1 MTGDTLTQAGD
12 ERTVSDP
19 AEPPHPA
26 PARKVARIAELDG
39 LRGIALTLVVLFHL
53 FGQGRV
59 SGGVDVFLFVSGVV
73 LALSLLSAVSKGEH
87 GRVWSRWGRTFGRLA
102 PPAALV
108 LLAVVG
114 MAFTILAPWTRDQ
127 TLIEVASAA
136 LYVENWQLI
145 SSQLAYGAAGP
156 LTSPVQHFWSL
167 SIQGQLFVAVP
178 LVVALVYAIRRLI
191 ARPGVVLWVLA
202 GVGTVASFVYAT
214 VRHAEDAAAAYFDTF
229 ARAWE
234 FGAGLLVGGLLA
246 LGATRLPW
254 GGLLGWVGLA
264 AILASGFVIDGARE
278 FPGPWALVPVG
289 GAVLVV
295 LSTRSTSRFAVGGML
310 RSRVFAW
317 LALVSYALYLWHW
330 PVLIAYL
337 TVRGRAEGVLG
348 WRGAIIVLGISLA
361 LAIVTRWA
369 VEKPLTRY
377 LSHARGF
384 GLAAPA
390 VISIALVVTVAL
402 GSMTASHA
410 MRPVVAVGGCQG
422 AAANDPERPEC
433 ADAVDPDAPLVPV
446 FDALLQDDDNRPE
459 CWNRHGPGDE
469 FAVCSVGPEE
479 GYSRHLFAV
488 GDSHSNTLLGVYEE
502 IALAHGWRIDVS
514 GRGAC
519 HWTDAPR
526 RQPNGA
532 AWRRSCEKWN
542 EKVDQYVATTPL
554 DAIIVTNSSRAQ
566 YVVQPGED
574 LDEVRSAGYASA
586 WANRMNPTTPIIA
599 IRDNPIFGDTTSIE
613 CVLDSERVKAG
624 ECVMPREDA
633 LRDDGLEAAVA
644 LDPYAHYV
652 DLNDYMC
659 DERVCSMV
667 VGGVITTRDGR
678 HLSATYARTLTPYLD
693 RQLGAILG
701 G

>member
-1 MTGDTLTQAGD
+1 MSGDTLTKAD
-12 ERTVSDP
+12 DSPSVDP
-19 AEPPHPA
+19 VE
-26 PARKVARIAELDG
+26 PARRSGARPRARIAELDG

-73 LALSLLSAVSKGEH
+73 LTLSLLSAVSKGEQ
-87 GRVWSRWGRTFGRLA
+87 GRVWRRWGRTFGRLA
-102 PPAALV
+102 PPAAIV

-127 TLIEVASAA
+127 TLVEVASAA

-167 SIQGQLFVAVP
+167 SIQGQLFIAVP
-178 LVVALVYAIRRLI
+178 LLVALVYAVRRLL

-202 GVGTVASFVYAT
+202 ALGTVASFVYAT
-214 VRHAEDAAAAYFDTF
+214 LRHADDPAATYFDTF

-234 FGAGLLVGGLLA
+234 FGAGVLVAGLLA
-246 LGATRLPW
+246 LGVVRLPW
-254 GGLLGWVGLA
+254 AALLGWVGLA
-264 AILASGFVIDGARE
+264 AILASGFVIDGAQA

-289 GAVLVV
+289 GAALVV
-295 LSTRSTSRFAVGGML
+295 LSTRSSSRVAVGGML

-337 TVRGRAEGVLG
+337 ALRDRAEGVLG
-348 WRGAIIVLGISLA
+348 WRGAIVVLGVSVVLA
-361 LAIVTRWA
+361 VVTRWV
-369 VEKPLTRY
+369 VEKPLAAHLPR
-377 LSHARGF
+377 LRGIR
-384 GLAAPA
+384 LAAPA
-390 VISIALVVTVAL
+390 VLSIALVVAVAL

-433 ADAVDPDAPLVPV
+433 ADAVDPDAPLVPA
-446 FDALLQDDDNRPE
+446 FDALLEDDDNRPE
-459 CWNRHGPGDE
+459 CWNRHGPGDV
-469 FAVCSVGPEE
+469 FTMCSLGPEK
-479 GYSRHLFAV
+479 GYTRHLLAV

-502 IALAHGWRIDVS
+502 IALTHGWRIDVS

-519 HWTDAPR
+519 HWTDSPR
-526 RQPNGA
+526 KQPNGA
-532 AWRRSCEKWN
+532 AWARSCEVWN
-542 EKVDQYVATTPL
+542 DKIDHYVATTPL
-554 DAIIVTNSSRAQ
+554 DGIIVTNSSRAT
-566 YVVQPGED
+566 YVLEPGED
-574 LDEVRSAGYASA
+574 LDEVRSAGFASA
-586 WANRMNPTTPIIA
+586 WAHRMDPTTPIIA
-599 IRDNPIFGDTTSIE
+599 IRDNPIFGTTDDLA
-613 CVLDSERVKAG
+613 CVLDADRVKAG
-624 ECVMPREDA
+624 ECVMPREEA
-633 LRDDGLEAAVA
+633 LRDDGLESAVA
-644 LDPYAHYV
+644 LDPYAHLV

-659 DERVCSMV
+659 DDRVCSLV

-678 HLSATYARTLTPYLD
+678 HLTATYAHTLTPYLD
-693 RQLGAILG
+693 RKLGDILG